1 MQHAPRV
8 IVGAVQYTPDDPLP
22 SPFIAV
28 SYPNREEAKSAAR
41 LVLSLQ
47 NGTRP
52 LESGPHDVYVG
63 DTKVKVRV
71 RPAESDVL
79 VEVFAYAE
87 PSHLTASFYAAS
99 RVKKD
104 IYKAFRRL
112 VEMLKTY
119 TFTVAAGDEIMTKE
133 LDLLK
138 YTLDE
143 KEVGY

>member
-63 DTKVKVRV
+63 DTKVKSVYVRRKAMFSLKSLRMPS
-71 RPAESDVL
+71 RP
-79 VEVFAYAE
+79 
-87 PSHLTASFYAAS
+87 T
-99 RVKKD
+99 
-104 IYKAFRRL
+104 
-112 VEMLKTY
+112 
-119 TFTVAAGDEIMTKE
+119 
-133 LDLLK
+133 
-138 YTLDE
+138 
-143 KEVGY
+143 